1 MILLMRLMI
10 MIIINNKKT
19 TTSKSFKYE
28 VEIIGSSPKNTNIF
42 DAEVAVPLKYLS
54 NFWKFLICH

>member
-1 MILLMRLMI
+1 
-10 MIIINNKKT
+10 MIIIDNKKT

-28 VEIIGSSPKNTNIF
+28 VNIIGSTPNNTNIF

-54 NFWKFLICH
+54 NFWKLLICH

>member
-10 MIIINNKKT
+10 MIIIDNKKT

-28 VEIIGSSPKNTNIF
+28 VNIIGSTPNNTNIF